1 MSDAPWTPTTPLL
14 PWPHERFTVADP
26 TSPTGVR
33 VAIPAEATPANAAG
47 VHLDVRE
54 QNTADGFSP
63 SSRILVHVPGVDLAR
78 SGVADSTTIGMS
90 MEADAPIRL
99 TDVDTGER
107 WPYWAELNSYDP
119 ERHHLVMIH
128 PARALREGH
137 TYRVVIDPLV
147 TASGELAMA
156 EPLAWSFPVASAGCL
171 SARLRSMVADIDGL
185 VPAFEVTTVDASGD
199 PVAVQGTFEV
209 PNYLDNEGGP
219 GGRLLL
225 DEDGRP
231 VVNPDHPVW
240 QAPFTFLFAADA
252 APRGTLVFGHGLL
265 SSRDEVYT
273 LDGICSLGN
282 LNVCGTD
289 WVGMCTEDVPNV
301 ASVLGDLSHF
311 GSVPDR
317 LLQAQ
322 LAFVLLARLTNRP
335 EGFPSHATF
344 TGDDGTSRLAT
355 DGAVYVGNSQ
365 GGILGGA
372 AGAVANEWQ
381 RMVLGVPG
389 MSYNLMLPRSVNW
402 LAFEETFH
410 AAYPDPVERMLALEL
425 IQMLWDRGENSGY
438 VQHLTAD
445 PYPGVEPKAV
455 LLIESF
461 GDHQV
466 PNVSTEVLART
477 IGAAVRKPALVP
489 GRSLD
494 VEPMWGIDEITEFP
508 TTAPVLSVWDFGT
521 PPPPTVNLPPTPP
534 AHGTDPHDAGS
545 SEPGVLLQAITFLH
559 TGEIVDTCGGGPC
572 LGAGAGELSG
582 ESASPPVTLA

>member
-1 MSDAPWTPTTPLL
+1 MAEAPWSPTTPLL
-14 PWPHERFTVADP
+14 PWPHERHTTADP

-33 VAIPAEATPANAAG
+33 VSIADDATPANVSG
-47 VHLDVRE
+47 VHIDVSE
-54 QNTADGFSP
+54 QNAADGFSP
-63 SSRILVHVPGVDLAR
+63 ASRILVHIPGVDLVR
-78 SGVADSTTIGMS
+78 SGVADSTTIGTS
-90 MEADAPIRL
+90 MAPDAPIRL

-137 TYRVVIDPLV
+137 RYRVEIDPLV
-147 TASGELAMA
+147 TASGEPVATEL
-156 EPLAWSFPVASAGCL
+156 PLTWSFPVASAGCL
-171 SARLRSMVADIDGL
+171 SDRLRSMVADVEGL
-185 VPAFEVTTVDASGD
+185 VPSFEITAVDPGGD
-199 PVAVQGTFEV
+199 PVAVQGSFSV
-209 PNYLDNEGGP
+209 PNYLDNDGGP

-225 DEDGRP
+225 DDAGRP

-252 APRGTLVFGHGLL
+252 APRNTMVFGHGLL

-289 WVGMCTEDVPNV
+289 WVGMCTEDVSNV
-301 ASVLGDLSHF
+301 AGVLGDLSGF

-322 LAFVLLARLTNRP
+322 LAFLLLARLTNRP
-335 EGFPSHATF
+335 EGFASHPTF
-344 TGDDGTSRLAT
+344 SGDDGSPRLTT
-355 DGAVYVGNSQ
+355 DGTVFVGNSQ

-372 AGAVANEWQ
+372 AGAVASEWQ

-389 MSYNLMLPRSVNW
+389 MAYNLMLPRSVNW

-438 VQHLTAD
+438 VQHLTTD
-445 PYPGVEPKAV
+445 PYPGVEPKTV
-455 LLIESF
+455 LLIEAF

-477 IGAAVRKPALVP
+477 IGAAVRKPALAP

-494 VEPMWGIDEITEFP
+494 VEPMWGIEELAGFP
-508 TTAPVLSVWDFGT
+508 ATGSVLSVWDFGT

-534 AHGTDPHDAGS
+534 AHGADPHDAGS

-572 LGAGAGELSG
+572 LGAGAAAGAGTGELSG
-582 ESASPPVTLA
+582 EPA

>member
-1 MSDAPWTPTTPLL
+1 MADAPWTPTSTLL
-14 PWPHERFTVADP
+14 PWPHERHTVADP

-33 VAIPAEATPANAAG
+33 VAIDTTATPANAAG

-63 SSRILVHVPGVDLAR
+63 ASRILVHVPAVDLAR
-78 SGVADSTTIGMS
+78 SGVADSTTIGTS
-90 MEADAPIRL
+90 MDPDAPIRL

-137 TYRVVIDPLV
+137 TYRVEIDPLV
-147 TASGELAMA
+147 TSSGEPVPMDL
-156 EPLAWSFPVASAGCL
+156 PLVWSFPVASTGCL
-171 SARLRSMVADIDGL
+171 SGRLRAMVADAAAPL
-185 VPAFEVTTVDASGD
+185 PTFEVTAVDDSGD
-199 PVAVQGTFEV
+199 PVSVQGTFAV
-209 PNYLDNEGGP
+209 PNYLDNDGSP

-225 DEDGRP
+225 DAEGRP
-231 VVNPDHPVW
+231 RVNLDHPEW

-252 APRGTLVFGHGLL
+252 APRATMVFGHGLL

-289 WVGMCTEDVPNV
+289 WVGMCAEDVPNV
-301 ASVLGDLSHF
+301 AAVLGDLSAF

-317 LLQAQ
+317 MLQGQ
-322 LAFVLLARLTNRP
+322 LAFLLLARLANRP
-335 EGFPSHATF
+335 DGFASHPAF
-344 TGDDGTSRLAT
+344 AGPDGTSRLLP
-355 DGAVYVGNSQ
+355 DGAVFVGNSQ

-372 AGAVANEWQ
+372 AGAVADEWQ

-389 MSYNLMLPRSVNW
+389 LAYNLMLPRSVNW

-410 AAYPDPVERMLALEL
+410 AAYPDPVERMIALEL

-445 PYPGVEPKAV
+445 PYPGVTPKTV
-455 LLIESF
+455 LLIEAF

-477 IGAAVRKPALVP
+477 IGAAVRKPALTP

-494 VEPMWGIDEITEFP
+494 VEPMWGIDELEEFP
-508 TTAPVLSVWDFGT
+508 TTGSVLSVWDFGT

-534 AHGTDPHDAGS
+534 AHGADPHDAGS

-559 TGEIVDTCGGGPC
+559 TGEVVDTCGGGPC
-572 LGAGAGELSG
+572 RGAGAGMAQPTDEM
-582 ESASPPVTLA
+582 T